1 MTTTAGGPITVLIVD
16 DHPLIR
22 HGLSALLELE
32 NWVAEVLAASTARE
46 GLELAVTRCPGLAVV
61 DLGLPDV
68 TGTELITRLRRA
80 RPDCAQLVL
89 TMNSEE
95 SAVRACLLAGAN
107 GYVLKGS
114 PPEVVL
120 RAAQTVADGGLV
132 LGPEVRTAL
141 VTDAGAPKLPEPL
154 SRLTARDLDLLTHL
168 AEGSS
173 NREIARALGLSE
185 KTVRN
190 RLSGVFL
197 TLGVADRVQAA
208 LVARDHGLSVSGRSA
223 RS

>member
-1 MTTTAGGPITVLIVD
+1 MTPTAGGPITVLIVD

-32 NWVAEVLAASTARE
+32 DWVGEVLAASTAQE
-46 GLELAVTRCPGLAVV
+46 GLELAVSRSPGLAVF
-61 DLGLPDV
+61 DLGLPDKQ
-68 TGTELITRLRRA
+68 GTELIVLLRRA
-80 RPDCAQLVL
+80 RPDCALLVL

-95 SAVRACLLAGAN
+95 SVVRACLLAGAN

-114 PPEVVL
+114 PPQVVV

-132 LGPEVRTAL
+132 LGPEVRTAPL
-141 VTDAGAPKLPEPL
+141 TEADAPKLPEPL
-154 SRLTARDLDLLTHL
+154 SRLTARDLDLLARL

-208 LVARDHGLSVSGRSA
+208 LLARDHGMTVSGRPT
-223 RS
+223 RP

>member
-1 MTTTAGGPITVLIVD
+1 MTTSAGGPITVLIVD

-32 NWVAEVLAASTARE
+32 DWVAEVLAASTAQE
-46 GLELAVTRCPGLAVV
+46 GLELAVRRSPGLAVV
-61 DLGLPDV
+61 DLGLPDLP
-68 TGTELITRLRRA
+68 GTELIIRLRRA
-80 RPDCAQLVL
+80 RPDCALLVL

-114 PPEVVL
+114 APEVVL

-132 LGPEVRTAL
+132 LGPEVRTGTL
-141 VTDAGAPKLPEPL
+141 IDADAPKLPEPL
-154 SRLTARDLDLLTHL
+154 NRLTDRDLDLLAHL

-173 NREIARALGLSE
+173 NREVARALGVSE

-208 LVARDHGLSVSGRSA
+208 LVARDHGLSVSGRPS
-223 RS
+223 RP

>member
-1 MTTTAGGPITVLIVD
+1 VTTTTGGQVTVLIVD

-22 HGLSALLELE
+22 HGLTALLELE
-32 NWVAEVLAASTARE
+32 DWVAEVLAASTAKE
-46 GLELAVTRCPGLAVV
+46 ALELTVTRSPGLAVV

-80 RPDCAQLVL
+80 RPDCGLLVL
-89 TMNSEE
+89 TMTSEE

-114 PPEVVL
+114 APEVVL

-132 LGPEVRTAL
+132 LGPEVRTGTL
-141 VTDAGAPKLPEPL
+141 IDADAPRLPEPL
-154 SRLTARDLDLLTHL
+154 SRLTDRDLDLLAHL

-173 NREIARALGLSE
+173 NREIARALGVSE
-185 KTVRN
+185 KTIRN
-190 RLSGVFL
+190 RMSGVFL

-208 LVARDHGLSVSGRSA
+208 LIARDHGLSVSSRSA
-223 RS
+223 RP